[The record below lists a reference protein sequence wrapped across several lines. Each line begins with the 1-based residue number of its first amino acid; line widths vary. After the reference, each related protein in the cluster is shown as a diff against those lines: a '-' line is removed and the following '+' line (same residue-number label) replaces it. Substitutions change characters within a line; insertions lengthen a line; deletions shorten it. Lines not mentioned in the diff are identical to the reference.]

1 MNKVITTLKAQ
12 LESNATDLA
21 AEEQYLADV
30 TKAIA
35 EGVDVIAIPSKILAR
50 IEYFK
55 GREYGLK
62 TALYAIEREAQV
74 NA

>member
-12 LESNATDLA
+12 LESNAVDLA
-21 AEEQYLADV
+21 AEEQFLVDV
-30 TKAIA
+30 KVAIA
-35 EGVDVIAIPSKILAR
+35 KGLDVVTTPSKILAR

-74 NA
+74 VA

>member
-1 MNKVITTLKAQ
+1 MNAVITTLKAQ
-12 LESNATDLA
+12 LESNAVDLA
-21 AEEQYLADV
+21 AEEQFLVDV
-30 TKAIA
+30 RVAIA
-35 EGVDVIAIPSKILAR
+35 KGLDVVTTPSKILAR

>member
-1 MNKVITTLKAQ
+1 MNAVITTLKAQ
-12 LESNATDLA
+12 LESNAVDLA
-21 AEEQYLADV
+21 AEEQFLVDV
-30 TKAIA
+30 KVAIA
-35 EGVDVIAIPSKILAR
+35 KGLDVVTTPSKILAR